1 MKKPLLFLTFFLI
14 SFAHGQDIKLSGT
27 TSAENNQI
35 KNIADPTDAQDAVT
49 LSVLLEKIAELQE
62 QIDILQN
69 ETGSQ
74 SIIESFGNASNSDF
88 MGRVVDLQ
96 NNPVSGATVQI
107 GNSTID
113 TNMNG
118 VFIIRDAQVYE
129 KFAYVKVEKVGF
141 LHGSRSVVPTAG
153 INQVQIMLLPQTVTQ
168 TVSSGA
174 AATVSL
180 SNGAAVDLSGA
191 YSNADGSDYTGDVQ
205 VTLHLLNP
213 TDDNMQQQ
221 MPGMLL
227 AENLQNEARM
237 LETLGMVAVELR
249 SDTGEKLNL
258 SEGTT
263 ATITVPLDPE
273 TLAGA
278 PNEIPLWYFD
288 EENGYWI
295 EEGSAT
301 LQGTNYVGTV
311 SHFSFW
317 NCDIPAEYVNMCMNI
332 TDSNNTP
339 LSNIKVRIESEF
351 NGARYGITNDSGEVC
366 GIIPANQT
374 LNLQYFLHNICNN
387 IEIPNSSE
395 TVGPFSE
402 DTTLN
407 IVLDALEVEEYLETI
422 AGVFNTCDGD
432 AVVNGYVEGSIG
444 NGIPFYSIVTDGTYE
459 INVLSCIEN
468 TSISITGYDFDNL
481 QSTGEINYTLTSP
494 ETELGNLSACD
505 TIDEFIQ
512 YSIDDGETLYFLEN
526 INVSF
531 DEPDGKLPT
540 LTIYGSGNDNTQ
552 ENCFYFYG
560 LLETTYP
567 NYEGFYNNIDWN
579 SSTSGFT
586 LSECQDI
593 SNTNNLIEYNL
604 SSFGNASGEYIDI
617 NFGGDYEDYQ
627 GVSHTISGVIH
638 VKRDN

>member
-1 MKKPLLFLTFFLI
+1 MISQIKLLNYRNLLVLLTFFC
-14 SFAHGQDIKLSGT
+14 FVGCNDEPTGGT
-27 TSAENNQI
+27 NDSST
-35 KNIADPTDAQDAVT
+35 PTPSMT
-49 LSVLLEKIAELQE
+49 LA
-62 QIDILQN
+62 
-69 ETGSQ
+69 
-74 SIIESFGNASNSDF
+74 ESFGNASNSDF

-96 NNPVSGATVQI
+96 NNPVSGAMVQI
-107 GNSTID
+107 GNSTTD
-113 TNMNG
+113 TDMNG

-129 KFAYVKVEKVGF
+129 KFAYVKVEKAGF
-141 LHGSRSVVPTAG
+141 LHGSRSLVPTAG

-168 TVSSGA
+168 TVSSGTT
-174 AATVSL
+174 ATVSL

-213 TDDNMQQQ
+213 TDDDMQQQ

-263 ATITVPLDPE
+263 ATISVPLDPE

-301 LQGTNYVGTV
+301 LQGTKYVGTV

-317 NCDIPAEYVNMCMNI
+317 NCDIPTEYVNICMNI
-332 TDSNNTP
+332 TDSNNNP
-339 LSNIKVRIESEF
+339 LSNIQVRIESEF
-351 NGARYGITNDSGEVC
+351 NGTGYGYTNDSGEVC

-402 DTTLN
+402 NTTLN
-407 IVLDALEVEEYLETI
+407 IVLDASEIEDYLETI
-422 AGVFNTCDGD
+422 TGVFNTCDGNP
-432 AVVNGYVEGSIG
+432 VVNGYVEVIIEDGLG
-444 NGIPFYSIVTDGTYE
+444 FYSLVTDGTYE
-459 INVLSCIEN
+459 INVLSCNEN
-468 TSISITGYDFDNL
+468 ASISITGYDYDTL
-481 QSTGEINYTLTSP
+481 QTTSEINYTLTSP
-494 ETELGNLSACD
+494 VTELGTLSACNSVE
-505 TIDEFIQ
+505 EFIQ
-512 YSIDDGETLYFLEN
+512 FSIDDGEVEQIVFNLNCNIYQSDFAGLYILDIGGSNQNTCVYLSGVLNDNYVNFEGAYEYEN
-526 INVSF
+526 IWSNNT
-531 DEPDGKLPT
+531 PT
-540 LTIYGSGNDNTQ
+540 VGMA
-552 ENCFYFYG
+552 FV
-560 LLETTYP
+560 
-567 NYEGFYNNIDWN
+567 
-579 SSTSGFT
+579 
-586 LSECQDI
+586 ECQDI
-593 SNTNNLIEYNL
+593 SYENNQIIFNL
-604 SSFGNASGEYIDI
+604 TAYGNAVGEYIDI

-627 GVSHTISGVIH
+627 GVAHTISGVIH

>member
-1 MKKPLLFLTFFLI
+1 MISQIKLLNYKNLLVLLTFFC
-14 SFAHGQDIKLSGT
+14 FVGCNDEPTGGT
-27 TSAENNQI
+27 NDSST
-35 KNIADPTDAQDAVT
+35 PTPSMT
-49 LSVLLEKIAELQE
+49 LA
-62 QIDILQN
+62 
-69 ETGSQ
+69 
-74 SIIESFGNASNSDF
+74 ESFGNASNSDF

-96 NNPVSGATVQI
+96 NNPVSGAMVQI
-107 GNSTID
+107 GNSTTD
-113 TNMNG
+113 TDMNG

-129 KFAYVKVEKVGF
+129 KFAYVKVEKAGF

-153 INQVQIMLLPQTVTQ
+153 INQVQIMLLPQTVTR
-168 TVSSGA
+168 TVSSGTT
-174 AATVSL
+174 ATVSL

-237 LETLGMVAVELR
+237 LETLGMLAIELR

-258 SEGTT
+258 SEETT
-263 ATITVPLDPE
+263 ATISVPLDPE

-301 LQGTNYVGTV
+301 LQGTKYVGTV

-317 NCDIPAEYVNMCMNI
+317 NCDIPTEYVNICMNI
-332 TDSNNTP
+332 TDSNNRP
-339 LSNIKVRIESEF
+339 LSNIQVLIESEI
-351 NGARYGITNDSGEVC
+351 NGMGSGYTNDSGEVC

-402 DTTLN
+402 DTTLD
-407 IVLDALEVEEYLETI
+407 IMLDALEVEEYLETI
-422 AGVFNTCDGD
+422 TGVFTTCDGD

-444 NGIPFYSIVTDGTYE
+444 NGIPFYSIVTDGIYE
-459 INVLSCIEN
+459 INVLSCNEN
-468 TSISITGYDFDNL
+468 ASISITGFDFDNL

-512 YSIDDGETLYFLEN
+512 YSIDDGPVEYVVSNIYVSVQSDYIDIQYF
-526 INVSF
+526 S
-531 DEPDGKLPT
+531 
-540 LTIYGSGNDNTQ
+540 NDQ
-552 ENCFYFYG
+552 SWENCFWIRG
-560 LLETTYP
+560 NLDSNYP
-567 NYEGFYNNIDWN
+567 NFEGMYSFGYEDTVTTGFYFVETCPVFPSEVNNEI
-579 SSTSGFT
+579 TF
-586 LSECQDI
+586 
-593 SNTNNLIEYNL
+593 NL
-604 SSFGNASGEYIDI
+604 SSFGNSVGEYIDI

>member
-1 MKKPLLFLTFFLI
+1 MISQIKLLNYRNLLVLLTFFC
-14 SFAHGQDIKLSGT
+14 FVGCNDEPTGGT
-27 TSAENNQI
+27 NDSST
-35 KNIADPTDAQDAVT
+35 PTPSMT
-49 LSVLLEKIAELQE
+49 LA
-62 QIDILQN
+62 
-69 ETGSQ
+69 
-74 SIIESFGNASNSDF
+74 ESFGNASNSDF

-96 NNPVSGATVQI
+96 NNPVSGAMVQI
-107 GNSTID
+107 GNSTTD
-113 TNMNG
+113 TDMNG

-129 KFAYVKVEKVGF
+129 KFAYVKVEKAGF
-141 LHGSRSVVPTAG
+141 LNGSRSVVPTAG

-213 TDDNMQQQ
+213 TDEDMQQQ

-317 NCDIPAEYVNMCMNI
+317 NCDIPTEYVNICMNI
-332 TDSNNTP
+332 TDSNNNP
-339 LSNIKVRIESEF
+339 LSNIQVRIESEF
-351 NGARYGITNDSGEVC
+351 NGTGYGYTNDSGEVC

-374 LNLQYFLHNICNN
+374 LNLQYFLYNICNN

-422 AGVFNTCDGD
+422 TGVFTTCDGD

-444 NGIPFYSIVTDGTYE
+444 NGIPFYSIVTDGVFE
-459 INVLSCIEN
+459 INVLNCVEN
-468 TSISITGYDFDNL
+468 ASISITGFDFDNL

-512 YSIDDGETLYFLEN
+512 YSIDDGQVKYIFSN
-526 INVSF
+526 INVSVQSDFIDIQYF
-531 DEPDGKLPT
+531 DNDQSWDT
-540 LTIYGSGNDNTQ
+540 CFWIRGNLDSNYPNFEGMYSFDYQNTG
-552 ENCFYFYG
+552 FYFV
-560 LLETTYP
+560 EICPVYP
-567 NYEGFYNNIDWN
+567 SEVNNEI
-579 SSTSGFT
+579 TF
-586 LSECQDI
+586 
-593 SNTNNLIEYNL
+593 NL
-604 SSFGNASGEYIDI
+604 SSFGNSVGEYIDI
-617 NFGGDYEDYQ
+617 NFGGNYEDNQ
-627 GVSHTISGVIH
+627 GVAHTISGVIH

>member
-1 MKKPLLFLTFFLI
+1 MDSLKRISNFRNLLILLTFFCFVRC
-14 SFAHGQDIKLSGT
+14 SEEPTGGT
-27 TSAENNQI
+27 NNSNTPSQS
-35 KNIADPTDAQDAVT
+35 VT
-49 LSVLLEKIAELQE
+49 LL
-62 QIDILQN
+62 
-69 ETGSQ
+69 
-74 SIIESFGNASNSDF
+74 ESFGNLTNSDF

-96 NNPVSGATVQI
+96 KNPVSGATVQI

-113 TNMNG
+113 TDMNG

-129 KFAYVKVEKVGF
+129 KFAFIKVEKAGF

-168 TVSSGA
+168 TVSSGTA
-174 AATVSL
+174 RTVSL

-213 TDDNMQQQ
+213 TDEDMQQQ

-249 SDTGEKLNL
+249 SETGEKLNL

-273 TLAGA
+273 TLVGA

-288 EENGYWI
+288 EEKGYWI

-317 NCDIPAEYVNMCMNI
+317 NCDIPAEYVNICMNI

-339 LSNIKVRIESEF
+339 LSNIKVAIESEF
-351 NGARYGITNDSGEVC
+351 NGTRYGITNDSGEVC

-374 LNLQYFLHNICNN
+374 LNLQYFLYNICNN

-402 DTTLN
+402 NTTLN
-407 IVLDALEVEEYLETI
+407 IVLDASEIEDYLETI
-422 AGVFNTCDGD
+422 TGVFNTCDGNP
-432 AVVNGYVEGSIG
+432 VVNGYVEGIIEDG
-444 NGIPFYSIVTDGTYE
+444 LGFYSLVTDGTYE
-459 INVLSCIEN
+459 INVLSCNEN
-468 TSISITGYDFDNL
+468 ASISITGYDYDTL
-481 QSTGEINYTLTSP
+481 QTTSEINYTLTSP
-494 ETELGNLSACD
+494 VTDLGTLSACNSVE
-505 TIDEFIQ
+505 EFIQ
-512 YSIDDGETLYFLEN
+512 FSIDDGEVEQIVFNLNCNTYQSDFAGLYILDIGGSNQNTCVYLSGVLNDNYVNFEGAYEYEN
-526 INVSF
+526 IWSNNT
-531 DEPDGKLPT
+531 PT
-540 LTIYGSGNDNTQ
+540 VGMA
-552 ENCFYFYG
+552 FV
-560 LLETTYP
+560 
-567 NYEGFYNNIDWN
+567 
-579 SSTSGFT
+579 
-586 LSECQDI
+586 ECQDI
-593 SNTNNLIEYNL
+593 SYENNQIIFNL
-604 SSFGNASGEYIDI
+604 TAYGNAVGEYIDI

-627 GVSHTISGVIH
+627 GVAHTISGVIH

>member
-1 MKKPLLFLTFFLI
+1 MISQIKLLNYKNLLVLLTFFC
-14 SFAHGQDIKLSGT
+14 FVGCNDEPTGGT
-27 TSAENNQI
+27 NDSST
-35 KNIADPTDAQDAVT
+35 PTPSMT
-49 LSVLLEKIAELQE
+49 LA
-62 QIDILQN
+62 
-69 ETGSQ
+69 
-74 SIIESFGNASNSDF
+74 ESFGNASNSDF

-96 NNPVSGATVQI
+96 NNPVSGAMVQI
-107 GNSTID
+107 GNSTTD
-113 TNMNG
+113 TDMNG

-129 KFAYVKVEKVGF
+129 KFAYVKVEKAGF

-153 INQVQIMLLPQTVTQ
+153 INQVQIMLLPQTVTR
-168 TVSSGA
+168 TVSSGTT
-174 AATVSL
+174 ATVSL

-237 LETLGMVAVELR
+237 LETLGMLAIELR

-258 SEGTT
+258 SEETT
-263 ATITVPLDPE
+263 ATISVPLDPE

-301 LQGTNYVGTV
+301 LQGTKYVGTV

-317 NCDIPAEYVNMCMNI
+317 NCDIPTEYVNICMNI
-332 TDSNNTP
+332 TDSNNRP
-339 LSNIKVRIESEF
+339 LSNIQVLIESEF
-351 NGARYGITNDSGEVC
+351 NGMGSGYTNDSGEVC

-402 DTTLN
+402 DTTLD
-407 IVLDALEVEEYLETI
+407 IMLDALEVEEYLETI
-422 AGVFNTCDGD
+422 TGVFTTCDGD

-444 NGIPFYSIVTDGTYE
+444 NGIPFYSIVTDGIYE
-459 INVLSCIEN
+459 INVLSCNEN
-468 TSISITGYDFDNL
+468 ASISITGFDFDNL

-512 YSIDDGETLYFLEN
+512 YIIDDGPVEYIFSNIYVSVQSDYIDIQYFGNDQSWDTCFWIRGNLDSNYPNFEGMY
-526 INVSF
+526 SF
-531 DEPDGKLPT
+531 D
-540 LTIYGSGNDNTQ
+540 YQNTG
-552 ENCFYFYG
+552 FYFV
-560 LLETTYP
+560 EICPVYP
-567 NYEGFYNNIDWN
+567 SEVNNEI
-579 SSTSGFT
+579 TF
-586 LSECQDI
+586 
-593 SNTNNLIEYNL
+593 NL
-604 SSFGNASGEYIDI
+604 SSFGNSVGEYIDI
-617 NFGGDYEDYQ
+617 NFGGNYEDNQ
-627 GVSHTISGVIH
+627 GVAHTITGVIH

>member
-1 MKKPLLFLTFFLI
+1 MKKIISIIIVVLFV
-14 SFAHGQDIKLSGT
+14 SCSG
-27 TSAENNQI
+27 
-35 KNIADPTDAQDAVT
+35 
-49 LSVLLEKIAELQE
+49 

-96 NNPVSGATVQI
+96 NNPVSGAMVQI
-107 GNSTID
+107 GNSTTD
-113 TNMNG
+113 TDMNG
-118 VFIIRDAQVYE
+118 VFILRDAQVYD
-129 KFAYVKVEKVGF
+129 KFAYVKVEKAGF
-141 LHGSRSVVPTAG
+141 LNGSRSVVPTAG

-205 VTLHLLNP
+205 VTLHLLKP
-213 TDDNMQQQ
+213 TDEDMQQQ

-278 PNEIPLWYFD
+278 PNEIPLWYFN
-288 EENGYWI
+288 EEKGYWI

-317 NCDIPAEYVNMCMNI
+317 NCDIPTEYVNICLNI

-339 LSNIKVRIESEF
+339 LSNIKVDIESEF
-351 NGARYGITNDSGEVC
+351 NGTRYGITNDSGEVC

-422 AGVFNTCDGD
+422 TGVFTTCDGD

-444 NGIPFYSIVTDGTYE
+444 NGIPFYSIVTDGIYE
-459 INVLSCIEN
+459 INVLSCNEN
-468 TSISITGYDFDNL
+468 ASISITGFDFDNL

-512 YSIDDGETLYFLEN
+512 YSIDDGPVEYVVSNIYVSVQSDYIDIQYFSN
-526 INVSF
+526 NQSW
-531 DEPDGKLPT
+531 
-540 LTIYGSGNDNTQ
+540 
-552 ENCFYFYG
+552 ENCFWIRG
-560 LLETTYP
+560 NLDSNYP
-567 NYEGFYNNIDWN
+567 NFEGMYSFNYQNTGFSFIEVCPVSPSEINNEI
-579 SSTSGFT
+579 TF
-586 LSECQDI
+586 
-593 SNTNNLIEYNL
+593 NL
-604 SSFGNASGEYIDI
+604 SSFGNGVGEYIDI
-617 NFGGDYEDYQ
+617 NFGGDYEDYR

>member
-1 MKKPLLFLTFFLI
+1 MNIKQFNYVMIQFK
-14 SFAHGQDIKLSGT
+14 KLSYYINL
-27 TSAENNQI
+27 SVIFIFFCFLSCNEE
-35 KNIADPTDAQDAVT
+35 PTVNVYNSNPPSQSVT
-49 LSVLLEKIAELQE
+49 LL
-62 QIDILQN
+62 
-69 ETGSQ
+69 
-74 SIIESFGNASNSDF
+74 ESFGNVSNSDF

-96 NNPVSGATVQI
+96 NNPVSGANVQI
-107 GNSTID
+107 GNSTTD
-113 TNMNG
+113 TDING

-129 KFAYVKVEKVGF
+129 KFAYIKVEKAGF

-153 INQVQIMLLPQTVTQ
+153 INQVQIMLLPKTVTQ
-168 TVSSGA
+168 TVSSGT

-213 TDDNMQQQ
+213 TDEDMQQQ

-227 AENLQNEARM
+227 AENSQNEARM

-249 SDTGEKLNL
+249 GETGEKLNL

-317 NCDIPAEYVNMCMNI
+317 NCDIPTEYVNICMNI
-332 TDSNNTP
+332 TNSNNIP
-339 LSNIKVRIESEF
+339 LSNIKVDIESEF
-351 NGARYGITNDSGEVC
+351 NGTRYGYTNDSGEVC
-366 GIIPANQT
+366 GIIPANQI
-374 LNLQYFLHNICNN
+374 LNLRYYFYNICNN

-402 DTTLN
+402 DVTLN
-407 IVLDALEVEEYLETI
+407 IVLDALEVEEYLEIIT
-422 AGVFNTCDGD
+422 GVFNTCDGD

-459 INVLSCIEN
+459 INVLSCNEN
-468 TSISITGYDFDNL
+468 ASISITGYDFDNL

-512 YSIDDGETLYFLEN
+512 YSIDDGP
-526 INVSF
+526 V
-531 DEPDGKLPT
+531 
-540 LTIYGSGNDNTQ
+540 
-552 ENCFYFYG
+552 
-560 LLETTYP
+560 
-567 NYEGFYNNIDWN
+567 
-579 SSTSGFT
+579 
-586 LSECQDI
+586 
-593 SNTNNLIEYNL
+593 
-604 SSFGNASGEYIDI
+604 EYIVSNIETFVQGNYFDI
-617 NFGGDYEDYQ
+617 QYTRWPMGWYY
-627 GVSHTISGVIH
+627 
-638 VKRDN
+638 

>member
-1 MKKPLLFLTFFLI
+1 MDSLKRISNFRNLLILLTFFCFVRC
-14 SFAHGQDIKLSGT
+14 SEEPTGGT
-27 TSAENNQI
+27 NNSNTPPQS
-35 KNIADPTDAQDAVT
+35 VT
-49 LSVLLEKIAELQE
+49 LL
-62 QIDILQN
+62 
-69 ETGSQ
+69 
-74 SIIESFGNASNSDF
+74 ESFGNLTNSDF

-96 NNPVSGATVQI
+96 KNPVSGATVQI

-113 TNMNG
+113 TDMNG

-129 KFAYVKVEKVGF
+129 KFAFIKVEKAGF

-168 TVSSGA
+168 TVSSGTA
-174 AATVSL
+174 RTVSL

-249 SDTGEKLNL
+249 SETGEKLNL

-273 TLAGA
+273 TLVGA

-288 EENGYWI
+288 EEKGYWI

-317 NCDIPAEYVNMCMNI
+317 NCDIPAEYVNICMNI

-339 LSNIKVRIESEF
+339 LSNIKVDIESEF
-351 NGARYGITNDSGEVC
+351 NGTRYGITNDSGEVC

-422 AGVFNTCDGD
+422 TGVFNNCDGD
-432 AVVNGYVEGSIG
+432 AIVNGYVEGSIG

-459 INVLSCIEN
+459 INVLNCIEN
-468 TSISITGYDFDNL
+468 ASISITGFDFDNL

-494 ETELGNLSACD
+494 ETDLGTLSACNNVE
-505 TIDEFIQ
+505 EFIQ
-512 YSIDDGETLYFLEN
+512 YSIDDGQIEYIVSN
-526 INVSF
+526 INVSVQSDFIDIQYF
-531 DEPDGKLPT
+531 DNDQSWDT
-540 LTIYGSGNDNTQ
+540 CFWIRGNLDSN
-552 ENCFYFYG
+552 
-560 LLETTYP
+560 YP
-567 NYEGFYNNIDWN
+567 NFEGMYSFNYQNTGLFFTEGCPVYPSEVNNEI
-579 SSTSGFT
+579 TF
-586 LSECQDI
+586 
-593 SNTNNLIEYNL
+593 NL
-604 SSFGNASGEYIDI
+604 SSFGNSVGEYIDI
-617 NFGGDYEDYQ
+617 NFGGNYEDNQ

>member
-1 MKKPLLFLTFFLI
+1 MI
-14 SFAHGQDIKLSGT
+14 SHKKLS
-27 TSAENNQI
+27 NFR
-35 KNIADPTDAQDAVT
+35 DVF
-49 LSVLLEKIAELQE
+49 VLLALFCFLSCNDEP
-62 QIDILQN
+62 
-69 ETGSQ
+69 TGGANDS
-74 SIIESFGNASNSDF
+74 STPTPSMTLVESFGNSSNSDF

-107 GNSTID
+107 GNSTTD
-113 TNMNG
+113 TDMNG
-118 VFIIRDAQVYE
+118 VFIIRDAQVFE
-129 KFAYVKVEKVGF
+129 KFAFIKVNKAGF

-153 INQVQIMLLPQTVTQ
+153 LNQVQIMLLPQTVTQ

-174 AATVSL
+174 ATTVSL

-191 YSNADGSDYTGDVQ
+191 YSNVDGSDYTGDVQ

-317 NCDIPAEYVNMCMNI
+317 NCDIPAEYVNICMNI

-351 NGARYGITNDSGEVC
+351 NGARYGYTNNSGEVC

-374 LNLQYFLHNICNN
+374 LDLQYFLHNICNN

-407 IVLDALEVEEYLETI
+407 IVLDAPEVEDYLETI
-422 AGVFNTCDGD
+422 TGVFNNCDGD
-432 AVVNGYVEGSIG
+432 AIVNGYVEGRIEDG
-444 NGIPFYSIVTDGTYE
+444 QWFYSLVTDGTYE
-459 INVLSCIEN
+459 INVLSCSEN
-468 TSISITGYDFDNL
+468 ASISITGYDYDTL
-481 QSTGEINYTLTSP
+481 QTTSEINYTLTSP
-494 ETELGNLSACD
+494 ETDLGTLSACNSVE
-505 TIDEFIQ
+505 EFIQ
-512 YSIDDGETLYFLEN
+512 FRIDDGEVEQILS
-526 INVSF
+526 NVSCYTYQSDF
-531 DEPDGKLPT
+531 SGLYVLEIGGSNQNT
-540 LTIYGSGNDNTQ
+540 CIYLSGALNDNY
-552 ENCFYFYG
+552 ENFEG
-560 LLETTYP
+560 A
-567 NYEGFYNNIDWN
+567 YEYENVWSDNTPAVGMAFV
-579 SSTSGFT
+579 
-586 LSECQDI
+586 ECQDI
-593 SNTNNLIEYNL
+593 SYENNQIIFNL
-604 SSFGNASGEYIDI
+604 TSYGNATGEYIDI
-617 NFGGDYEDYQ
+617 NFGGNYEDYQ
-627 GVSHTISGVIH
+627 GVAHTITGVIH

>member
-1 MKKPLLFLTFFLI
+1 MKFCTFIECITHLI
-14 SFAHGQDIKLSGT
+14 LIMISQIKLLNNRNLLTLLALFCFISCNDEPTGDSATPNT
-27 TSAENNQI
+27 TSPSA
-35 KNIADPTDAQDAVT
+35 T
-49 LSVLLEKIAELQE
+49 LLE
-62 QIDILQN
+62 N
-69 ETGSQ
+69 
-74 SIIESFGNASNSDF
+74 FGNLTDSDF

-96 NNPVSGATVQI
+96 NNPVSGAMVQI
-107 GNSTID
+107 GNSTTD
-113 TNMNG
+113 TDMNG

-129 KFAYVKVEKVGF
+129 KFAYVKVEKAGF

-168 TVSSGA
+168 TVSTGA

-249 SDTGEKLNL
+249 SDAGEKLNL

-263 ATITVPLDPE
+263 ATITVPLDPV

-288 EENGYWI
+288 EANGYWI

-301 LQGTNYVGTV
+301 LQGTKYVGTV

-317 NCDIPAEYVNMCMNI
+317 NCDIPTEYVNICMNI

-339 LSNIKVRIESEF
+339 LSNIQVRIESEF
-351 NGARYGITNDSGEVC
+351 NGTGYGYTNDSGEVC

-374 LNLQYFLHNICNN
+374 LNLQYFLYNICNN
-387 IEIPNSSE
+387 LEIPNSSE

-402 DTTLN
+402 DTTID
-407 IVLDALEVEEYLETI
+407 IVLDAPEIEEYLETI
-422 AGVFNTCDGD
+422 TGIFNNCDGD
-432 AVVNGYVEGSIG
+432 AVVNGYVQGRIEDGQW
-444 NGIPFYSIVTDGTYE
+444 FYSLVTDGTYE
-459 INVLSCIEN
+459 INVLSCNEN
-468 TSISITGYDFDNL
+468 ASISITGYDYETL
-481 QSTGEINYTLTSP
+481 QTTSEINYTLTSP
-494 ETELGNLSACD
+494 ETDLGTLSACD
-505 TIDEFIQ
+505 SVEEFIQ
-512 YSIDDGETLYFLEN
+512 FSIDDGELEQ
-526 INVSF
+526 IVFNVSCTTYQSDF
-531 DEPDGKLPT
+531 SGLYT
-540 LTIYGSGNDNTQ
+540 LEIGGSNQNTCIYLSGALNDNYVNF
-552 ENCFYFYG
+552 EGAYEYG
-560 LLETTYP
+560 
-567 NYEGFYNNIDWN
+567 NVWN
-579 SSTSGFT
+579 TNTPSAGMAFV
-586 LSECQDI
+586 ECQDI
-593 SNTNNLIEYNL
+593 SEENNQIIFNLTSYGNTT
-604 SSFGNASGEYIDI
+604 GEYIDI
-617 NFGGDYEDYQ
+617 NFGGAYEDYQ
-627 GVSHTISGVIH
+627 GVAHTITGVIH

>member
-1 MKKPLLFLTFFLI
+1 MISQIKLLNYRNLLVLLTFFC
-14 SFAHGQDIKLSGT
+14 FVGCNDEPTGGT
-27 TSAENNQI
+27 NDSST
-35 KNIADPTDAQDAVT
+35 PTPSMT
-49 LSVLLEKIAELQE
+49 LA
-62 QIDILQN
+62 
-69 ETGSQ
+69 
-74 SIIESFGNASNSDF
+74 ESFGNASNSDF

-96 NNPVSGATVQI
+96 NNPVSGAMVQI
-107 GNSTID
+107 GNSTTD
-113 TNMNG
+113 TDMNG

-129 KFAYVKVEKVGF
+129 KFAYVKVEKAGF

-168 TVSSGA
+168 TVSSGTT
-174 AATVSL
+174 ATVSL

-213 TDDNMQQQ
+213 TDEDMQQQ

-288 EENGYWI
+288 EEKGYWI

-317 NCDIPAEYVNMCMNI
+317 NCDIPTEYVNICMNI

-339 LSNIKVRIESEF
+339 LSNIKVDIESEF
-351 NGARYGITNDSGEVC
+351 NGTRYGITNDSGEVC

-422 AGVFNTCDGD
+422 TGVFNNCDGD
-432 AVVNGYVEGSIG
+432 AIVNGYVEGSIG

-459 INVLSCIEN
+459 INVLNCIEN
-468 TSISITGYDFDNL
+468 ASISITGFDFDNL

-494 ETELGNLSACD
+494 ETDLGTLSACNNVE
-505 TIDEFIQ
+505 EFIQ
-512 YSIDDGETLYFLEN
+512 YSIDDGQIEYIVSN
-526 INVSF
+526 INVSVQSDFIDIQYF
-531 DEPDGKLPT
+531 DNDQSWDT
-540 LTIYGSGNDNTQ
+540 CFWIRGNLDSN
-552 ENCFYFYG
+552 
-560 LLETTYP
+560 YP
-567 NYEGFYNNIDWN
+567 NFEGMYSFNYQNTGLFFTEGCPVYPSEVNNEI
-579 SSTSGFT
+579 TF
-586 LSECQDI
+586 
-593 SNTNNLIEYNL
+593 NL
-604 SSFGNASGEYIDI
+604 SSFGNSVGEYIDI

>member
-1 MKKPLLFLTFFLI
+1 MI
-14 SFAHGQDIKLSGT
+14 SHKKLS
-27 TSAENNQI
+27 NFRN
-35 KNIADPTDAQDAVT
+35 VF
-49 LSVLLEKIAELQE
+49 VLLALFCFLSCNDEP
-62 QIDILQN
+62 
-69 ETGSQ
+69 TGGANDS
-74 SIIESFGNASNSDF
+74 STPTPSMTLVESFGNASNSDF

-107 GNSTID
+107 GNSTTD
-113 TNMNG
+113 TDMNG

-129 KFAYVKVEKVGF
+129 KFAFIKVDKAGF

-153 INQVQIMLLPQTVTQ
+153 LNQVQIMLLPQTVTE

-263 ATITVPLDPE
+263 ATIAVPLDPE

-317 NCDIPAEYVNMCMNI
+317 NCDIPAEYVNICMNI

-339 LSNIKVRIESEF
+339 LSNIKVDIESEF
-351 NGARYGITNDSGEVC
+351 NGTRYGITNDSGEVC

-407 IVLDALEVEEYLETI
+407 IVLDAPEIEEFLETI
-422 AGVFNTCDGD
+422 AGVFNNCDGD
-432 AVVNGYVEGSIG
+432 AIVNGYVEGSIG

-459 INVLSCIEN
+459 INVLNCIEN
-468 TSISITGYDFDNL
+468 ASISITGYDYDTL
-481 QSTGEINYTLTSP
+481 QTTSEINYTLTSP
-494 ETELGNLSACD
+494 GTDLGTLSACNSVE
-505 TIDEFIQ
+505 EFIQ

-531 DEPDGKLPT
+531 EPDGNLPT
-540 LTIYGSGNDNTQ
+540 LTIYGSRN
-552 ENCFYFYG
+552 
-560 LLETTYP
+560 
-567 NYEGFYNNIDWN
+567 
-579 SSTSGFT
+579 
-586 LSECQDI
+586 
-593 SNTNNLIEYNL
+593 
-604 SSFGNASGEYIDI
+604 
-617 NFGGDYEDYQ
+617 
-627 GVSHTISGVIH
+627 
-638 VKRDN
+638 

>member
-1 MKKPLLFLTFFLI
+1 MIMFTHKKLSNFRSVLVISTLLCLI
-14 SFAHGQDIKLSGT
+14 SCND
-27 TSAENNQI
+27 E
-35 KNIADPTDAQDAVT
+35 P
-49 LSVLLEKIAELQE
+49 
-62 QIDILQN
+62 
-69 ETGSQ
+69 TGSTNN
-74 SIIESFGNASNSDF
+74 SSTPTPSLTLVESFGSASNSDF

-96 NNPVSGATVQI
+96 NNPVSGALVQI
-107 GNSTID
+107 GNSTTD
-113 TNMNG
+113 TDMNG
-118 VFIIRDAQVYE
+118 IFIIKNAQVYE
-129 KFAYVKVEKVGF
+129 KFAFIKVEKAGF
-141 LHGSRSVVPTAG
+141 LHGSRSVVPTDG

-168 TVSSGA
+168 TVSSGT

-191 YSNADGSDYTGDVQ
+191 YSNADGSDYSGDVQ

-249 SDTGEKLNL
+249 GETGEELNL
-258 SEGTT
+258 SQGTT
-263 ATITVPLDPE
+263 ATISVPLDPE

-288 EENGYWI
+288 EDNGYWI

-301 LQGTNYVGTV
+301 LQGTKYVGTV

-317 NCDIPAEYVNMCMNI
+317 NCDIPAEYVNICMNI

-339 LSNIKVRIESEF
+339 LSNIQVRIESEL

-395 TVGPFSE
+395 TVGPFGE

-407 IVLDALEVEEYLETI
+407 IILDAPEVEEYLETI
-422 AGVFNTCDGD
+422 TGVFNTCDGD
-432 AVVNGYVEGSIG
+432 PVVNGYVEGSIG
-444 NGIPFYSIVTDGTYE
+444 NGIPFYNIVTDGTYE
-459 INVLSCIEN
+459 INVLSCDEN
-468 TSISITGYDFDNL
+468 APISITGYDYDNL
-481 QSTGEINYTLTSP
+481 QTTSEINYTLTSP
-494 ETELGNLSACD
+494 ETELGTLSACD
-505 TIDEFIQ
+505 SVEEFIQ
-512 YSIDDGETLYFLEN
+512 FTIDDGEVEQIVFDVSCTTYQSDFSGLYVLNIGGSNQNTCVYLSGTLDDNY
-526 INVSF
+526 INFEGVYQY
-531 DEPDGKLPT
+531 E
-540 LTIYGSGNDNTQ
+540 YVWNDNTPTVGMA
-552 ENCFYFYG
+552 FV
-560 LLETTYP
+560 
-567 NYEGFYNNIDWN
+567 
-579 SSTSGFT
+579 
-586 LSECQDI
+586 ECQDI
-593 SNTNNLIEYNL
+593 SYENNQITFNL
-604 SSFGNASGEYIDI
+604 TSYGNAIGEYIDI
-617 NFGGDYEDYQ
+617 NFGGDYEDNQ
-627 GVSHTISGVIH
+627 GIPHSITGVIH